1 MYKRT
6 NERLDEWMNEWEC
19 MYIHSFDCYDWDN
32 CFFCCSNKFIVL
44 LLVSGA
50 PSVLTLNQER
60 MLCPRGHN
68 FDPTNGR
75 PTVQTLHRPSFCL
88 SIVHLYPYMSSPF
101 VWDYCIFNNTPP
113 AINKQFQN
121 ETFPLYGMK
130 WSWVEASSQPWP
142 PIMMVPLANIDW
154 EDKNKP
160 NQTKTKTHVTFIH
173 PSKSQ
178 WGKQWIVKQSIVK
191 LVLHRYTKSQNL
203 NGLISLVWSIV
214 KISVW

>member
-1 MYKRT
+1 M
-6 NERLDEWMNEWEC
+6 NEWMNEWEC
-19 MYIHSFDCYDWDN
+19 MCIHSFDCYDWDN

-154 EDKNKP
+154 EDTTKP
-160 NQTKTKTHVTFIH
+160 NQIKPKPKPMSHSYILRSH
-173 PSKSQ
+173 SGGNL
-178 WGKQWIVKQSIVK
+178 WKQWN
-191 LVLHRYTKSQNL
+191 LLWNLFCTDTQNL
-203 NGLISLVWSIV
+203 KIEMVLLV
-214 KISVW
+214 

>member
-1 MYKRT
+1 M
-6 NERLDEWMNEWEC
+6 NDWMNEWMNEWEC
-19 MYIHSFDCYDWDN
+19 MCIHSFDCYDWDN

-154 EDKNKP
+154 EDTTKP
-160 NQTKTKTHVTFIH
+160 NQIKPKPKLMSHSYILRSH
-173 PSKSQ
+173 SGGNL
-178 WGKQWIVKQSIVK
+178 WKQWN
-191 LVLHRYTKSQNL
+191 LLWNLFFTETQNL
-203 NGLISLVWSIV
+203 KIEIVLLV
-214 KISVW
+214 